1 MDFND
6 LFQGTDIS
14 RIWYRS
20 CAKKW
25 FPGDVDDHQAQRPRV
40 KIFAAGTHHA
50 AMPEGYAKFMNNKIF
65 LIALLSFFS
74 FNFSATAQPAKPYRI
89 GVLLQGGPWYDA
101 VDGLRQGLKDLG
113 LEDGKQFFLDI
124 RDAKG
129 DPKAVE
135 EAARNLER
143 DKVQLIYAVAT
154 SVVITAKQVT
164 TDIPI
169 VFAAGTDPVAMGLV
183 ESFAKPGGR
192 LTGVHLLVTDL
203 TAKRLEILK
212 EILPKLRGVLTFY
225 NPGNQVAKQGASLG
239 REEAKRLGL
248 KFIERH
254 VKSVDEL
261 RQALRTLKAK
271 EADAF
276 FYTPDAMVLSQA
288 QLIIDSARAKRLATM
303 FQEQSLVAKGALASY
318 GQSYYEIGRLSAKY
332 VQKVLSG
339 ANPRDLRIETFDD
352 VELVINLKTAKELG
366 ITVPP
371 NVLARANKVIK

>member
-1 MDFND
+1 
-6 LFQGTDIS
+6 
-14 RIWYRS
+14 
-20 CAKKW
+20 
-25 FPGDVDDHQAQRPRV
+25 
-40 KIFAAGTHHA
+40 
-50 AMPEGYAKFMNNKIF
+50 MPEGYAKFMIKKIF
-65 LIALLSFFS
+65 FIALLSFFS
-74 FNFSATAQPAKPYRI
+74 FDFSAIAQPAKAPRI

-129 DPKAVE
+129 DPKALE
-135 EAARNLER
+135 EAARDLER
-143 DKVQLIYAVAT
+143 DKVKLIYAMAT
-154 SVVITAKQVT
+154 SVVTTAKQVT

-169 VFAAGTDPVAMGLV
+169 VFAAGTDPVATGLV
-183 ESFAKPGGR
+183 DSFVKPGGR

-225 NPGNQVAKQGASLG
+225 NPANPVAKQGASLG

-288 QLIIDSARAKRLATM
+288 QLIIDTARAKRLATM

-366 ITVPP
+366 MTVPP

>member
-1 MDFND
+1 MVK
-6 LFQGTDIS
+6 LFS
-14 RIWYRS
+14 S
-20 CAKKW
+20 L
-25 FPGDVDDHQAQRPRV
+25 
-40 KIFAAGTHHA
+40 
-50 AMPEGYAKFMNNKIF
+50 N
-65 LIALLSFFS
+65 
-74 FNFSATAQPAKPYRI
+74 AKPETAEDTTKSKIRNLQFVIVLCVMLLALCPSAKAQQPKIYRI

-101 VDGLRQGLKDLG
+101 VNGLRLGLKELG
-113 LEDGKQFFLDI
+113 LEEGKQYVLDI

-129 DPKAVE
+129 DIKAVE
-135 EAARNLER
+135 EAARSLER
-143 DKVQLIYAVAT
+143 EKVNLMYAVAT
-154 SVVITAKQVT
+154 SVVTTAKQVT
-164 TDIPI
+164 ADTPI

-225 NPGNQVAKQGASLG
+225 SPANQVAKQGASLG
-239 REEAKRLGL
+239 RQEAKRLGL

-254 VKSVDEL
+254 VKSVEEL
-261 RQALRTLKAK
+261 RQALQALKTR

-276 FYTPDAMVLSQA
+276 FYTPDAMVLSQY
-288 QLIIDSARAKRLATM
+288 QLIIDTANAKRLATM

-339 ANPRDLRIETFDD
+339 TPPRDLRIETFDD
-352 VELVINLKTAKELG
+352 VELAINLKTAKELG
-366 ITVPP
+366 LTIPP
-371 NVLARANKVIK
+371 NVLVRANKVIR

>member
-1 MDFND
+1 MILDEGSMKRKLVSFA
-6 LFQGTDIS
+6 LVALLLVVGL
-14 RIWYRS
+14 
-20 CAKKW
+20 
-25 FPGDVDDHQAQRPRV
+25 PVQAQ
-40 KIFAAGTHHA
+40 
-50 AMPEGYAKFMNNKIF
+50 
-65 LIALLSFFS
+65 
-74 FNFSATAQPAKPYRI
+74 QPKAYRI

-101 VDGLRQGLKDLG
+101 VDGLRRGLKELG
-113 LEDGKQFFLDI
+113 LEEDKQFVLDI

-143 DKVQLIYAVAT
+143 DKVKLIYAVAT
-154 SVVITAKQVT
+154 SVVTTAKQVT
-164 TDIPI
+164 TDTPI
-169 VFAAGTDPVAMGLV
+169 VFVAGTDPVAMGLV

-192 LTGVHLLVTDL
+192 LTGVYLLVTDL

-225 NPGNQVAKQGASLG
+225 SPANEVAKQGASLG

-254 VKSVDEL
+254 VKSVEEL
-261 RQALRTLKAK
+261 RQALQALKAG
-271 EADAF
+271 EVGAF

-288 QLIIDSARAKRLATM
+288 QLIIDTASAKRLATM

-339 ANPRDLRIETFDD
+339 TNPRDLRIETFDD
-352 VELVINLKTAKELG
+352 VELVINLKTAKQLG
-366 ITVPP
+366 LTIPP
-371 NVLARANKVIK
+371 NVLARAKRVIK

>member
-1 MDFND
+1 MILDEGSMKRKLVSFA
-6 LFQGTDIS
+6 LAALLLVVGL
-14 RIWYRS
+14 
-20 CAKKW
+20 
-25 FPGDVDDHQAQRPRV
+25 PVQAQQQ
-40 KIFAAGTHHA
+40 KA
-50 AMPEGYAKFMNNKIF
+50 
-65 LIALLSFFS
+65 
-74 FNFSATAQPAKPYRI
+74 YRI

-101 VDGLRQGLKDLG
+101 VDGLRRGLKELG
-113 LEDGKQFFLDI
+113 LEEDKQFVLDI

-143 DKVQLIYAVAT
+143 DKVKLIYAVAT
-154 SVVITAKQVT
+154 SVVTTAKQVT
-164 TDIPI
+164 TDTPI
-169 VFAAGTDPVAMGLV
+169 VFVAGTDPVAMGLV
-183 ESFAKPGGR
+183 DNFAKPGGR
-192 LTGVHLLVTDL
+192 LTGVYLLVTDL

-225 NPGNQVAKQGASLG
+225 SPANEVAKQGASLG

-254 VKSVDEL
+254 VKSVEEL
-261 RQALRTLKAK
+261 RQALRALKAG
-271 EADAF
+271 EVDAF

-288 QLIIDSARAKRLATM
+288 QLIIDTASAKRLATM

-339 ANPRDLRIETFDD
+339 TNPRDLRIETFDD
-352 VELVINLKTAKELG
+352 VELVINLKTAKQLG
-366 ITVPP
+366 LTIPP

>member
-1 MDFND
+1 
-6 LFQGTDIS
+6 
-14 RIWYRS
+14 
-20 CAKKW
+20 
-25 FPGDVDDHQAQRPRV
+25 
-40 KIFAAGTHHA
+40 
-50 AMPEGYAKFMNNKIF
+50 MPEGYAKFMINKIF

-74 FNFSATAQPAKPYRI
+74 FNFSATAQPAKAHRI

-113 LEDGKQFFLDI
+113 LEDGKQFILDI

-143 DKVQLIYAVAT
+143 DKVKLIYAMAT

-183 ESFAKPGGR
+183 ESFVKPGGR

-225 NPGNQVAKQGASLG
+225 NPANQVAKQGASLG

-288 QLIIDSARAKRLATM
+288 QLIIDTSRAKRIATM

-366 ITVPP
+366 MTVPP
-371 NVLARANKVIK
+371 NVLARANRVIK

>member
-1 MDFND
+1 
-6 LFQGTDIS
+6 
-14 RIWYRS
+14 
-20 CAKKW
+20 
-25 FPGDVDDHQAQRPRV
+25 
-40 KIFAAGTHHA
+40 
-50 AMPEGYAKFMNNKIF
+50 MPEGYAKSMINKIF
-65 LIALLSFFS
+65 VIALLSFFLFS
-74 FNFSATAQPAKPYRI
+74 FSAAAQPAKAPRI

-143 DKVQLIYAVAT
+143 DKVKLIYALAT

-183 ESFAKPGGR
+183 ESFVKPGGR

-225 NPGNQVAKQGASLG
+225 NPANQVAKQGASLG

-288 QLIIDSARAKRLATM
+288 QLIIDTARAKRIATM
-303 FQEQSLVAKGALASY
+303 FQEQSLVVKGALASY

-366 ITVPP
+366 VTVPP

>member
-1 MDFND
+1 MILDE
-6 LFQGTDIS
+6 GS
-14 RIWYRS
+14 M
-20 CAKKW
+20 KKKLVS
-25 FPGDVDDHQAQRPRV
+25 FALAALLLVGGLPVQAQQQKAP
-40 KIFAAGTHHA
+40 
-50 AMPEGYAKFMNNKIF
+50 P
-65 LIALLSFFS
+65 
-74 FNFSATAQPAKPYRI
+74 RI

-101 VDGLRQGLKDLG
+101 VDGLRRGLKELG
-113 LEDGKQFFLDI
+113 LEEGKQFVLDI

-143 DKVQLIYAVAT
+143 DKVKLIYAVAT
-154 SVVITAKQVT
+154 SVVTTAKQVT
-164 TDIPI
+164 TDTPI
-169 VFAAGTDPVAMGLV
+169 VFVAGTDPVAMGLV
-183 ESFAKPGGR
+183 ESFGKPGGR

-212 EILPKLRGVLTFY
+212 EIIPKLRGVLTFY
-225 NPGNQVAKQGASLG
+225 SPANQVAKQGASLG

-254 VKSVDEL
+254 VKSVEEL
-261 RQALRTLKAK
+261 RQALQALKAG

-288 QLIIDSARAKRLATM
+288 QLIIDTASAKRLATM
-303 FQEQSLVAKGALASY
+303 FQEQSLVARGALASY

-339 ANPRDLRIETFDD
+339 TNPRDLRIETFDD
-352 VELVINLKTAKELG
+352 VELVINLKTAKALG
-366 ITVPP
+366 LTIPP
-371 NVLARANKVIK
+371 NVLARASKVIK